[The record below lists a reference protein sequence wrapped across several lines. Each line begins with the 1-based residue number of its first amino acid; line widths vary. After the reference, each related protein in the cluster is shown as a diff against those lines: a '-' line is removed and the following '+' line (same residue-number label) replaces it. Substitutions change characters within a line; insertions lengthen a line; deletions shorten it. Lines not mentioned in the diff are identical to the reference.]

1 MQQMIL
7 GSFAGDWFEVHDP
20 VQARLLTD
28 PVARGFLVPFI
39 GTERSLTQAARE
51 IGCSVQRLAYRVQQ
65 FQAAG
70 LLRETC
76 QQRRS
81 GRPIKFYRAV
91 SDGFHVPFEYT
102 PFEDLEHMMTRLY
115 LPFDRQRN
123 RVIAR
128 RARQEP
134 QAGRRIYRDAMSGE
148 LNSESNNSAEV
159 LLQTQRS
166 ASPGNDVTLS
176 VRLSDEDA
184 RRFAQEFEDLY
195 QRLESARRPPGEGQ
209 AYLVHF
215 GFLPLTAED
224 LEPYP

>member
-1 MQQMIL
+1 MQQLIL
-7 GSFAGDWFEVHDP
+7 GSFAGEWFEVRDS

-28 PVARGFLVPFI
+28 PVARGLFAPFI
-39 GTERSLTQAARE
+39 GAERSLTQAAQE
-51 IGCSVQRLAYRVQQ
+51 ASCSVQRLAYRVQQ
-65 FQAAG
+65 FLDAG
-70 LLRETC
+70 LLRETR

-102 PFEDLEHMMTRLY
+102 PFEDVEDMMTRLY

-128 RARQEP
+128 RARQQP
-134 QAGRRIYRDAMSGE
+134 QVGRRIYQDTTSGE
-148 LNSESNNSAEV
+148 LNNESDNGVDV

-166 ASPGNDVTLS
+166 AAPGNDVTVS
-176 VRLSDEDA
+176 VRLSDQDA
-184 RRFAQEFEDLY
+184 QRFAQEFEDFY
-195 QRLESARRPPGEGQ
+195 QRLESARRPDGEGQ

-215 GFLPLTAED
+215 GFLPLTTD
-224 LEPYP
+224 DTEP